1 MPMRAVGEVC
11 EDGPMPARVVSVN
24 VGRPVAAQWV
34 GRPYKTSIHK
44 HPVAGTVAVDTL
56 GVAGDQVSDTKFHGG
71 QHLAVY
77 AFARE
82 DLDVWAERLG
92 KSIPDGHFG
101 ENLTTSGIDVNDALI
116 GERWSVGTAVFEL
129 SDVRIPCHTFDEWMK
144 RTGYQVDKWIKTFM
158 AEGRPGPY
166 LRVVQPGHISAGDE
180 LTVVH
185 KPDHDITV
193 TTMFRALTTER
204 ALLPRLFDVGE
215 GLAPIPREAAKKYA
229 ART

>member
-1 MPMRAVGEVC
+1 
-11 EDGPMPARVVSVN
+11 MPARVVSVN
-24 VGRPVAAQWV
+24 VGQPVAAPWV
-34 GRPYKTSIHK
+34 GRPYKTSISK
-44 HPVAGTVAVDTL
+44 HPNTGTVAVETL
-56 GVAGDQVSDTKFHGG
+56 GVAGDQVSDTESHGG
-71 QHLAVY
+71 LHQAVY

-82 DLDVWAERLG
+82 DLDIWADRLNRA
-92 KSIPDGHFG
+92 IPDGHFG
-101 ENLTTSGIDVNDALI
+101 ENLTTLGIDVNEALI
-116 GERWSVGTAVFEL
+116 GERWRVGTAVFEL

-144 RTGYQVDKWIKTFM
+144 RTGYPVERWIKRFT

-166 LRVVQPGHISAGDE
+166 LRVIQPGHIAAGDE

-185 KPDHDITV
+185 KPEHQITV

-215 GLAPIPREAAKKYA
+215 GLAPGPREAAEKYA